1 MSHWKRIL
9 KVLGRPSS
17 ELYEMKYYK
26 LWPIW
31 PTVIILLCW
40 FAAEVLSAYST
51 DFKFNYRNLTEIN
64 MLYTLGATSGLY
76 LMIVVVNWAVT
87 TLMDGKGK
95 LREIF
100 CATSY
105 ALIPYAA
112 AKVFCVCL
120 SHFVIMEEGAFLTV
134 IEAFALL
141 YSVFIF
147 MAAMMTIHDYTLMK
161 ATFSVALSAAG
172 IVFVLFLLVLFFG
185 LLQQVTLFA
194 QTIYM
199 ELQLRR

>member
-1 MSHWKRIL
+1 MGHWKRIL

-31 PTVIILLCW
+31 PTVTILLCW
-40 FAAEVLSAYST
+40 FAAEVLSAYGT
-51 DFKFNYRNLTEIN
+51 DFKFNYRNLTDIN
-64 MLYTLGATSGLY
+64 ILYTLGATIGLY
-76 LMIVVVNWAVT
+76 LLFVVVNWAVT

-95 LREIF
+95 LKEIF

-105 ALIPYAA
+105 ALIPYVT
-112 AKVFCVCL
+112 AKVVCVCL
-120 SHFVIMEEGAFLTV
+120 SHLVIMEEGVFLTA

>member
-9 KVLGRPSS
+9 KVMGRPSS
-17 ELYEMKYYK
+17 ELYEMKYYR

-31 PTVIILLCW
+31 PTIIILLSW
-40 FAAEVLSAYST
+40 FAAEVLAAYGT

-64 MLYTLGATSGLY
+64 VLYTLGSTIGLY
-76 LMIVVVNWAVT
+76 LLFTVVNWAVT

-105 ALIPYAA
+105 ALIPYVVARIA
-112 AKVFCVCL
+112 CVAL
-120 SHFVIMEEGAFLTV
+120 SHFVIMEEGSFMTI
-134 IEAFALL
+134 IEVFALL
-141 YSVFIF
+141 YSVLLF
-147 MAAMMTIHDYTLMK
+147 MAAMMTIHDYTLAK
-161 ATFSVALSAAG
+161 AVFSVALSAAG
-172 IVFVLFLLVLFFG
+172 ILFVLFLLVLFFG

>member
-1 MSHWKRIL
+1 MNPWKRIL

-40 FAAEVLSAYST
+40 FAAEVLSAYGT
-51 DFKFNYRNLTEIN
+51 DFKFNYRNLREIN
-64 MLYTLGATSGLY
+64 ILYTLGATIGLY
-76 LMIVVVNWAVT
+76 LLFVMVNWAVT

-105 ALIPYAA
+105 ALIPYVA
-112 AKVFCVCL
+112 AKVICVCL

-141 YSVFIF
+141 YSVFLF
-147 MAAMMTIHDYTLMK
+147 MAAMMTIHDYTLLK
-161 ATFSVALSAAG
+161 AVCAVALSAAG

>member
-64 MLYTLGATSGLY
+64 ILYTLGTTIGLY
-76 LMIVVVNWAVT
+76 LMFVVVNWAVT

>member
-64 MLYTLGATSGLY
+64 ILYTLGATIGLY
-76 LMIVVVNWAVT
+76 LMFVVVNLAVT

>member
-64 MLYTLGATSGLY
+64 ILYTLGATIGLY
-76 LMIVVVNWAVT
+76 LMFVVVNWAVT

-105 ALIPYAA
+105 SLIPYAA

>member
-17 ELYEMKYYK
+17 ELYEMKFYK

-40 FAAEVLSAYST
+40 FAAEVLSAYGT
-51 DFKFNYRNLTEIN
+51 DFKFNYRNLKEIN
-64 MLYTLGATSGLY
+64 ILYTLGVTIGLY
-76 LMIVVVNWAVT
+76 LMFVVVNWAVT

-105 ALIPYAA
+105 ALIPYVAA
-112 AKVFCVCL
+112 RVFCVCL

-161 ATFSVALSAAG
+161 AVFSVALSAAG

>member
-64 MLYTLGATSGLY
+64 ILYTLGATIGLN
-76 LMIVVVNWAVT
+76 LMFVVVNWAVT

>member
-26 LWPIW
+26 LWPVW

-40 FAAEVLSAYST
+40 FAAEVLSAYGM
-51 DFKFNYRNLTEIN
+51 DFKFNYRKLPDIN
-64 MLYTLGATSGLY
+64 ILYTLGATIGLY
-76 LMIVVVNWAVT
+76 LTFVVVNWAVT

-95 LREIF
+95 LQEIF

-105 ALIPYAA
+105 ALIPYVA

-161 ATFSVALSAAG
+161 AVFSVALSAAG

>member
-64 MLYTLGATSGLY
+64 ILYTLGATIGLY
-76 LMIVVVNWAVT
+76 LMFVVVNWAVT

-185 LLQQVTLFA
+185 LLQQVKLFA

>member
-64 MLYTLGATSGLY
+64 ILYTLGATIWLY
-76 LMIVVVNWAVT
+76 LMFVVVNWAVT

>member
-9 KVLGRPSS
+9 KVLGRTSS

-31 PTVIILLCW
+31 PTVIILMCW
-40 FAAEVLSAYST
+40 FAAEVLSAYGT

-64 MLYTLGATSGLY
+64 ILYTLGATIGLY
-76 LMIVVVNWAVT
+76 LTFVVVNWAVT

-95 LREIF
+95 LKEIF

-105 ALIPYAA
+105 ALIPYVA

>member
-17 ELYEMKYYK
+17 ELYAMKYYK

-64 MLYTLGATSGLY
+64 ILYTLGATIGLY
-76 LMIVVVNWAVT
+76 LMFVVVNWAVT

>member
-9 KVLGRPSS
+9 KVIGSPSS
-17 ELYEMKYYK
+17 ELYELKYYK
-26 LWPIW
+26 LWPLW
-31 PTVIILLCW
+31 PTIIILLAW
-40 FAAEVLSAYST
+40 YAAEVLSAFGT
-51 DFKFNYRNLTEIN
+51 DFKFNYRNLNEVNI
-64 MLYTLGATSGLY
+64 LYILGATIGLY
-76 LMIVVVNWAVT
+76 LLFTVVNWAVT

-105 ALIPYAA
+105 ALIPWVIAHLT
-112 AKVFCVCL
+112 CVAL
-120 SHFVIMEEGAFLTV
+120 SHFTIMEEGSFMTIIEVFAILYSAFL
-134 IEAFALL
+134 
-141 YSVFIF
+141 F
-147 MAAMMTIHDYTLMK
+147 MAAMMTIHDYTLLK
-161 ATFSVALSAAG
+161 AVCSVALSAAG

>member
-26 LWPIW
+26 LCPIW

-64 MLYTLGATSGLY
+64 ILYTLGATIGLY
-76 LMIVVVNWAVT
+76 LMFVVVNWAVT

>member
-1 MSHWKRIL
+1 
-9 KVLGRPSS
+9 
-17 ELYEMKYYK
+17 
-26 LWPIW
+26 
-31 PTVIILLCW
+31 
-40 FAAEVLSAYST
+40 
-51 DFKFNYRNLTEIN
+51 
-64 MLYTLGATSGLY
+64 
-76 LMIVVVNWAVT
+76 
-87 TLMDGKGK
+87 
-95 LREIF
+95 
-100 CATSY
+100 
-105 ALIPYAA
+105 
-112 AKVFCVCL
+112 
-120 SHFVIMEEGAFLTV
+120 MEEGAFLTV

>member
-26 LWPIW
+26 LWTIW

-64 MLYTLGATSGLY
+64 ILYTLGATIGLY
-76 LMIVVVNWAVT
+76 LMFVVVNWAVT

-105 ALIPYAA
+105 ALIPG
-112 AKVFCVCL
+112 VLRLPESLRHHGGGRVPDSDRSFCA
-120 SHFVIMEEGAFLTV
+120 FVQR
-134 IEAFALL
+134 
-141 YSVFIF
+141 
-147 MAAMMTIHDYTLMK
+147 IHLHGGHDDH
-161 ATFSVALSAAG
+161 S
-172 IVFVLFLLVLFFG
+172 
-185 LLQQVTLFA
+185 
-194 QTIYM
+194 
-199 ELQLRR
+199 

>member
-26 LWPIW
+26 LW

-64 MLYTLGATSGLY
+64 ILYTLGATIGLY
-76 LMIVVVNWAVT
+76 LMFVVVNWAVT

>member
-9 KVLGRPSS
+9 KVLSRPSS

-64 MLYTLGATSGLY
+64 ILYTLGATIGLY
-76 LMIVVVNWAVT
+76 LMFVVVNWAVT

>member
-1 MSHWKRIL
+1 MNQWKRIL
-9 KVLGRPSS
+9 KVLGAPSS
-17 ELYEMKYYK
+17 ELYELKYYK
-26 LWPIW
+26 LWPLT
-31 PTVIILLCW
+31 PSVVILLAW
-40 FAAEVLSAYST
+40 YAAEVLAAYGT

-64 MLYTLGATSGLY
+64 ILYTLGATIGLF
-76 LMIVVVNWAVT
+76 LLFTVVNWAVT
-87 TLMDGKGK
+87 TLMDGKGR

-105 ALIPYAA
+105 ALIPYVVARIA
-112 AKVFCVCL
+112 CVAM
-120 SHFVIMEEGAFLTV
+120 SHFIIMEEGSFMTI

-141 YSVFIF
+141 YSVFLF
-147 MAAMMTIHDYTLMK
+147 MAAMMTIHDYSLTK
-161 ATFSVALSAAG
+161 AVFSVLLSAAG

-185 LLQQVTLFA
+185 LLQQVTLFG

>member
-51 DFKFNYRNLTEIN
+51 DFKFNYRNLTKIN
-64 MLYTLGATSGLY
+64 ILYTLGATIGLY
-76 LMIVVVNWAVT
+76 LMFVVVNWAVT

>member
-1 MSHWKRIL
+1 
-9 KVLGRPSS
+9 
-17 ELYEMKYYK
+17 
-26 LWPIW
+26 
-31 PTVIILLCW
+31 
-40 FAAEVLSAYST
+40 
-51 DFKFNYRNLTEIN
+51 
-64 MLYTLGATSGLY
+64 
-76 LMIVVVNWAVT
+76 
-87 TLMDGKGK
+87 MDGKGK

>member
-64 MLYTLGATSGLY
+64 ILYTLGATIGLY
-76 LMIVVVNWAVT
+76 LMFVVVNWAVT

-100 CATSY
+100 CAKSY

>member
-64 MLYTLGATSGLY
+64 ILYTLGATIGLY
-76 LMIVVVNWAVT
+76 LMFVVVNWAVT

-161 ATFSVALSAAG
+161 VTFSVALSAAG

>member
-1 MSHWKRIL
+1 
-9 KVLGRPSS
+9 
-17 ELYEMKYYK
+17 MKCYR
-26 LWPIW
+26 LWPLS

-40 FAAEVLSAYST
+40 YAVEILAAYGT

-64 MLYTLGATSGLY
+64 ILYTLGATIGLY
-76 LMIVVVNWAVT
+76 ALFVVVNWAVT

-95 LREIF
+95 LREIL
-100 CATSY
+100 CACSY
-105 ALIPYAA
+105 ALIPYVL
-112 AKVFCVCL
+112 AKACCVGV
-120 SHFVIMEEGAFLTV
+120 SHLLTMEEGAFITI

-141 YSVFIF
+141 YSVFLF
-147 MAAMMTIHDYTLMK
+147 MAAMMTIHDYSLSK
-161 ATFSVALSAAG
+161 AIFSVLLSAAG

-185 LLQQVTLFA
+185 LMQQVTLFG